1 MFIMKESVMSFEEKT
16 VQPLFTYCQ
25 AGNCRQV
32 LNKPGAS
39 NIICPDHRQLSL
51 AIAQIML

>member
-16 VQPLFTYCQ
+16 VQPMFTYFQ